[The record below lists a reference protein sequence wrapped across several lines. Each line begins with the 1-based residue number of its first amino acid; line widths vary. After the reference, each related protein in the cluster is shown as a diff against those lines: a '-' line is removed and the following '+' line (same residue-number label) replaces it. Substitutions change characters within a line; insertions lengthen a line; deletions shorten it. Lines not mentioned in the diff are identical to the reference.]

1 MSNTSVDPPLSFV
14 FDGSNDKRR
23 DKLLVAL
30 QQIVPHIEYQ
40 DLGKGIIRIPPELV
54 VMYLSAED
62 LTGVTSSELLS
73 NRIHPFLEKYPKR
86 IILFEGFHLI
96 KDKKRAILAEL
107 TVNLFVSHNLGIIPT
122 RNAEDS
128 MQCLRSLAR
137 REQIRDQPPSLGRV
151 KHKPGSLLDSQAT
164 LLEGLIQCGPKKQKE
179 LMNNFLTPLE
189 VLESIVD
196 SPEKILEI
204 MGFGEKF
211 ISQNQKLLTT
221 NFLLKNPHKL

>member
-1 MSNTSVDPPLSFV
+1 MSNSSVDPPLSFV
-14 FDGSNDKRR
+14 FDISNEKRR

-30 QQIVPHIEYQ
+30 QQITPHIEYQ
-40 DLGKGIIRIPPELV
+40 GLGKGIIRIPPELV
-54 VMYLSAED
+54 VMYLSADD
-62 LTGVTSSELLS
+62 LTGATSSDLIS
-73 NRIHPFLEKYPKR
+73 TRIRPFLENNPKR
-86 IILFEGFHLI
+86 IIIFEGFHII
-96 KDKKRAILAEL
+96 KEKKRTILAEL
-107 TVNLFVSHNLGIIPT
+107 TIDLFVSYNLGIIPT

-179 LMNNFLTPLE
+179 LMAHFSNPLD

-196 SPEKILEI
+196 TPEKILEI

-211 ISQNQKLLTT
+211 VTQNQKLLTT
-221 NFLLKNPHKL
+221 NFLLKNLPK